1 MPFLGHQ
8 AFADLPCLLG
18 IKMPAAAK
26 VYSEF
31 SHFTHSQSFE
41 ALLMVHLHIFSRIIS
56 QIENDSKRFPKSSQC
71 NTTIKVDVIVL
82 PRRRSFIEKAWVEKQ
97 MVRGQLPAASQLIP
111 GCICRLHRL
120 SSSALFQKE
129 ALLQFSQELTYPR
142 QDWEKSVKKLPG
154 LRAGCLR

>member
-1 MPFLGHQ
+1 MLGLKIFVRVQTFRQ
-8 AFADLPCLLG
+8 APLARLRNSCHPVL
-18 IKMPAAAK
+18 KN
-26 VYSEF
+26 
-31 SHFTHSQSFE
+31 HFPD
-41 ALLMVHLHIFSRIIS
+41 

-82 PRRRSFIEKAWVEKQ
+82 PRCRSFIEKASVEKQ